1 MQLSIN
7 RESLFKAINLIFKA
21 ADKRHNMV
29 ILGNIKLQLSESE
42 LILTASDL
50 EVELTSTLKLPAG
63 ACIEAGAITLP
74 AIKLKDICKS
84 LPEQAQINIALQEN
98 ERCLLTSG
106 KSRFILGTLPSDDYP
121 SLGNPE
127 NITPLTISRS
137 RLTDLIHKTQFAM
150 AIQDVRYYLTGMLF
164 DVSQQQLTTV
174 ATDGHRLAL
183 ARSAVDVKD
192 DLSMQAILPR
202 KAVLELQR
210 LLETIEKSVEAEV
223 KKRKLKEFPDSHLY
237 LKFGREFLQV
247 SLPFGEFDDNI
258 HPNQDLMITLT
269 ARLIDGKFPDYR
281 RVIPSNTDKLALLNR
296 EKMAS
301 VLGRVAI
308 LSNEKSRGVV
318 FNFASDGMIEVR
330 ANNAEQDEAVEML
343 QAKYQGEP
351 MELSFNAAYLQDVL
365 DVIQGDVQMH
375 MSQSNAS
382 VLVNQLNDELH
393 QYVIMP
399 MRI

>member
-7 RESLFKAINLIFKA
+7 RESLLKAINLIAKA

-42 LILTASDL
+42 LVLTASDL

-63 ACIEAGAITLP
+63 ACVAAGTTTLP
-74 AIKLKDICKS
+74 AMKLKDICRS
-84 LPEQAQINIALQEN
+84 LPAQAQITLTTQEN

-106 KSRFILGTLPSDDYP
+106 KSRFTLGTLPSSDYP
-121 SLGNPE
+121 NLGNPE
-127 NITPLTISRS
+127 NITALTISRS
-137 RLTDLIHKTQFAM
+137 RLIDLIHKTQFAM

-183 ARSAVDVKD
+183 ARSVIDID
-192 DLSMQAILPR
+192 NDLNMQAILPR

-210 LLETIEKSVEAEV
+210 LLDTIEKSVDAEV
-223 KKRKLKEFPDSHLY
+223 KKRKHEGFIDSQLH

-247 SLPFGEFDDNI
+247 SISFGEFDNNI
-258 HPNQDLMITLT
+258 QLDDTLTITLT

-281 RVIPSNTDKLALLNR
+281 RVMPSNTDKLALINQQKL
-296 EKMAS
+296 S
-301 VLGRVAI
+301 DVLTRVII

-318 FNFASDGMIEVR
+318 FNFASDGMVEIR
-330 ANNAEQDEAVEML
+330 ANNAEQDEAVEMI

-365 DVIQGDVQMH
+365 GVIQGEVQMH

-382 VLVNQLNDELH
+382 VLVNQLNDDFH

>member
-7 RESLFKAINLIFKA
+7 RESLLKAINLIAKA

-50 EVELTSTLKLPAG
+50 EVELTATLQLPAG
-63 ACIEAGAITLP
+63 ACVQAGAVTLP

-84 LPEQAQINIALQEN
+84 LPAQAQVTITAQDK

-106 KSRFILGTLPSDDYP
+106 KSRFTLGTLPAEDFP
-121 SLGNPE
+121 VLGNPE
-127 NITPLTISRS
+127 NITALTISRS
-137 RLTDLIHKTQFAM
+137 HLLDLVHKTQFAM

-164 DVSQQQLTTV
+164 DVSAQQLTTV

-183 ARSAVDVKD
+183 ARSVIDVDAA
-192 DLSMQAILPR
+192 LNMQAILPR
-202 KAVLELQR
+202 KAVIELERLTLELGK
-210 LLETIEKSVEAEV
+210 LLGDNDNSLTLS
-223 KKRKLKEFPDSHLY
+223 
-237 LKFGREFLQV
+237 FGREFLQV
-247 SLPFGEFDDNI
+247 SLPFGDVDSTGRI
-258 HPNQDLMITLT
+258 GTDLMVTFT

-281 RVIPSNTDKLALLNR
+281 RVMPSNTDKLALMNQ
-296 EKMAS
+296 EKLAD
-301 VLGRVAI
+301 VLRRVAI

-318 FNFASDGMIEVR
+318 LSFSGDGTVEIR
-330 ANNAEQDEAVEML
+330 ANNAEQDEAIEVL
-343 QAKYQGEP
+343 QVKYQGEP
-351 MELSFNAAYLQDVL
+351 IELSFNAAYIQDVL
-365 DVIQGDVQMH
+365 SVTQGDVQMH

-382 VLVNQLNDELH
+382 VLVNQLGDELH

>member
-1 MQLSIN
+1 MQLSLS
-7 RESLFKAINLIFKA
+7 RESLLKAINLIAKA

-29 ILGNIKLQLSESE
+29 ILGNIKLQLTESE

-50 EVELTSTLKLPAG
+50 EVELTSILKLPAG
-63 ACIEAGAITLP
+63 ACIEAGSLTLP
-74 AIKLKDICKS
+74 AIKLKDICRS
-84 LPEQAQINIALQEN
+84 LPAQAQLNLASQEN

-106 KSRFILGTLPSDDYP
+106 KSRFTLGTLPSEDYP

-127 NITPLTISRS
+127 NITALTIDRS

-183 ARSAVDVKD
+183 ARSVIDVSA
-192 DLSMQAILPR
+192 DLNMQAILPR
-202 KAVLELQR
+202 KAVIELER
-210 LLETIEKSVEAEV
+210 LATELGKMLGEQDNLVTLS
-223 KKRKLKEFPDSHLY
+223 
-237 LKFGREFLQV
+237 FGREFLQV
-247 SLPFGEFDDNI
+247 SLPFGDADSTGQVS
-258 HPNQDLMITLT
+258 QDLMVTFT

-281 RVIPSNTDKLALLNR
+281 RVMPSNTDKLALFNQ
-296 EKMAS
+296 EKMTD
-301 VLGRVAI
+301 VLRRVAI

-318 FNFASDGMIEVR
+318 FNFASDGMVEVR
-330 ANNAEQDEAVEML
+330 ANNAEQDEAVEMI

-365 DVIQGDVQMH
+365 GVIQGDLQMH

-382 VLVNQLNDELH
+382 VLVNQLNDEFY